1 MEGFSMKLHR
11 VLGLVLTIQFCAI
24 LSAFGQ
30 GSYKA
35 EAIGAAPAGI
45 PAPIQ
50 STLDAQG
57 VRVTSDQGATLCEVW
72 LRKTLPAN
80 ANPNTSSDVLF
91 GGLTEGALVGVL
103 HFPNAATDFRSQT
116 IKAGYYT
123 LRYALIPQDGNH
135 MGVNPSR
142 DAFALAPI
150 SADNDPDKT
159 LSFDDV
165 VKLSRQA
172 SGTPHP
178 GFLVGAPVSGD
189 SFPSVAKDDA
199 GNWNLQIKGHQ
210 SSGDLP
216 LAFTVVG
223 HWQG

>member
-1 MEGFSMKLHR
+1 MKLHR
-11 VLGLVLTIQFCAI
+11 IIGGVLAVQFCVI
-24 LSAFGQ
+24 VSAFGQ
-30 GSYKA
+30 GGYKA
-35 EAIGAAPAGI
+35 EAIGAAPADV
-45 PAPIQ
+45 PAPIL
-50 STLDAQG
+50 SALDTAG
-57 VRVTSDQGATLCEVW
+57 VRVSTDQGAALCEVW

-80 ANPNTSSDVLF
+80 PNPNTSSDVLY
-91 GGLTEGALVGVL
+91 GGLPEGALLGVL
-103 HFPNAATDFRSQT
+103 HFSSDATDFRSQT

-142 DAFALAPI
+142 DAFVLVPV
-150 SADNDPDKT
+150 SADNDPDKI

-189 SFPSVAKDDA
+189 SFPSVAKDDS
-199 GNWNLQIKGHQ
+199 GDWDLQIKGHQ
-210 SSGDLP
+210 QGADLP
-216 LAFTVVG
+216 LAITVVG
-223 HWQG
+223 HWQGQT

>member
-1 MEGFSMKLHR
+1 MKLHR
-11 VLGLVLTIQFCAI
+11 VLGLVLAIQIGAA

-35 EAIGAAPAGI
+35 EAIGAAPADI
-45 PAPIQ
+45 PAAIQ
-50 STLDAQG
+50 STLDSHG
-57 VRVTSDQGATLCEVW
+57 VRVSSDQGATLCEVW
-72 LRKTLPAN
+72 LRKALPTS
-80 ANPNTSSDVLF
+80 ANPNASSDVLF
-91 GGLTEGALVGVL
+91 GALTEGAFLGVL

-116 IKAGYYT
+116 IKAGFYT
-123 LRYALIPQDGNH
+123 LRYELIPQDGNH

-142 DAFALAPI
+142 DAFVLAPV
-150 SADNDPDKT
+150 SADNDPDKI

-189 SFPSVAKDDA
+189 SFPSVAKDDS
-199 GNWNLQIKGHQ
+199 GNWNVQMKGHGQ
-210 SSGDLP
+210 GADLP